1 MGEQMKKK
9 EVLKISDEEN
19 LRLIRFLYCDLAG
32 VIRGKTV
39 HASQLESKIH
49 EGVGLTRAQNAVNLF
64 EDLVAVEGMEP
75 VGEVRIVPDSDTFA
89 VLPWLDRTG
98 AMLSDLQEKD
108 GSEWGGCTRTVLK
121 RALAALD
128 AQGIEMM
135 SAFESEFYLATPSE
149 SGPVPWM
156 NGPCYSSSGMDRA
169 SEVTDRMVDNLIAQ
183 GIVVEQAINEYGPG
197 QQEIAIKYGPA
208 LQSADRHL
216 QFRDTIRGTAEVEFG
231 LLASLA
237 PKPFKDGIGSGAHLH
252 FSLWDKERKI
262 NLLFN
267 EAEPTKISAF
277 GESFVAG
284 VLEHLPALLALTCP
298 SYVSFLRL
306 QPHAWAGNTIS
317 WGYDNRECAVRVA
330 SPFKGREMQ
339 SINLELKA
347 CDGSANPYLALTGV
361 ILAGMDGVARGL
373 QAPKPAERDPALLSE
388 EEKIACGIRPFPATQ
403 LEALDAL
410 ERDSVLTEGLGEL
423 MTRAYLATRRAENA
437 KASEKGDEWAR
448 LETFSTF

>member
-1 MGEQMKKK
+1 MKKK
-9 EVLKISDEEN
+9 EIVKLSEENN

-39 HASQLESKIH
+39 HASQLESKIV

-64 EDLVAVEGMEP
+64 EDLVAVDGMEP
-75 VGEVRIVPDSDTFA
+75 VGEVRIVPDPDTFA
-89 VLPWLDRTG
+89 LLPWLDRT
-98 AMLSDLQEKD
+98 ASMHSNLQEKD
-108 GSEWGGCTRTVLK
+108 GSEWAGCTRTVLR
-121 RALAALD
+121 RALATLE

-135 SAFESEFYLATPSE
+135 SAFESEFYLAE
-149 SGPVPWM
+149 STENGPVPWM

-169 SEVTDRMVDNLIAQ
+169 SEVTDRMVDNLTSQ
-183 GIVVEQAINEYGPG
+183 GIIVEQAINEYGPG

-252 FSLWDKERKI
+252 FSLWDKEKKL

-267 EAEPTKISAF
+267 ENDPTTISQF

-284 VLEHLPALLALTCP
+284 ILEHLPGLLALTCP

-347 CDGSANPYLALTGV
+347 CDGSANPYLALAGV

-373 QAPKPAERDPALLSE
+373 VAPKPAHRDPALLSD
-388 EEKIACGIRPFPATQ
+388 EEKVSCGIKPFPATQ

-410 ERDSVLTEGLGEL
+410 ERDEVLTSGLGDL

-437 KASEKGDEWAR
+437 KASLKGDEWAR

>member
-1 MGEQMKKK
+1 MKKK
-9 EVLKISDEEN
+9 EVLKVAQEQN

-39 HASQLESKIH
+39 HASQLDSKIY

-64 EDLVAVEGMEP
+64 EDLVSVEGMEP
-75 VGEVRIVPDSDTFA
+75 VGEVRIVPDSDTFN

-121 RALAALD
+121 RALASLD
-128 AQGIEMM
+128 AQGIEMA
-135 SAFESEFYLATPSE
+135 SAFESEFYLATQSE

-169 SEVTDRMVDNLIAQ
+169 SEVTDRMVDNLVAQ
-183 GIVVEQAINEYGPG
+183 GITVEQAINEYGPG

-252 FSLWDKERKI
+252 FSLWDKEKKL

-267 EAEPTKISAF
+267 EAEPSKISAF

-284 VLEHLPALLALTCP
+284 ILEHLPGLLALTCP

-347 CDGSANPYLALTGV
+347 CDGSANPYLALAGV
-361 ILAGMDGVARGL
+361 ILAGMDGVTRGL
-373 QAPKPAERDPALLSE
+373 KAPKAAERDPALLSE
-388 EEKIACGIRPFPATQ
+388 EEKVACAIRPFPATQ
-403 LEALDAL
+403 LEALEAL

-423 MTRAYLATRRAENA
+423 MVRAYLATRRAENA
-437 KASEKGDEWAR
+437 KAAEKGDEWAR

>member
-1 MGEQMKKK
+1 MKK
-9 EVLKISDEEN
+9 EKILEISESEN

-39 HASQLESKIH
+39 HASQLDAKMT

-64 EDLVAVEGMEP
+64 EDLVSVAGMEP
-75 VGEVRIVPDSDTFA
+75 VGEVRIVPDLSTFT
-89 VLPWLDRTG
+89 VLPWLDRT
-98 AMLSDLQEKD
+98 ASMHSDLLEQD
-108 GSEWGGCTRTVLK
+108 GSEWGGCTRSVLK
-121 RALAALD
+121 RALAMLD
-128 AQGIEMM
+128 SQGIEFM
-135 SAFESEFYLATPSE
+135 SAFESEFYLAEATPD
-149 SGPVPWM
+149 GPTPWR

-169 SEVTDRMVDNLIAQ
+169 SEVTDLMVDNLIEQ

-197 QQEIAIKYGPA
+197 QLEIAIKYGPA
-208 LQSADRHL
+208 LKSADQHL
-216 QFRDTIRGTAEVEFG
+216 QFRDTIRGTAEVQFG

-252 FSLWDKERKI
+252 FSLWDKAKKL

-267 EAEPTKISAF
+267 ENEPTKISEF
-277 GESFVAG
+277 GQSFVAG
-284 VLEHLPALLALTCP
+284 ILEHLPALLALTCP
-298 SYVSFLRL
+298 SYVSYLRL
-306 QPHAWAGNTIS
+306 KPQAWAGNTIS

-347 CDGSANPYLALTGV
+347 CDGSANPYLALAGV
-361 ILAGMDGVARGL
+361 ILAGMDGVNRGL
-373 QAPKPAERDPALLSE
+373 KAPQPAHRDPSLLTDA
-388 EEKIACGIRPFPATQ
+388 EKIACGIKPFPTTQ

-410 ERDSVLTEGLGEL
+410 ENDAVLTAGLGEL

-437 KASEKGDEWAR
+437 KAAVNGDEWAR
-448 LETFSTF
+448 AETFSTF

>member
-1 MGEQMKKK
+1 MKR
-9 EVLKISDEEN
+9 EEILNSSQENN

-39 HASQLESKIH
+39 HASQLDSKID

-64 EDLVAVEGMEP
+64 EDLVAVDGMEP
-75 VGEVRIVPDSDTFA
+75 VGEVRIVPDPDTFA
-89 VLPWLDRTG
+89 ILPWLDRT
-98 AMLSDLQEKD
+98 ASMHSNLQEKD
-108 GSEWGGCTRTVLK
+108 GSEWAGCTRTVLR
-121 RALAALD
+121 RALATLE

-135 SAFESEFYLATPSE
+135 SAFESEFYLAE
-149 SGPVPWM
+149 STDNGPVPWM

-169 SEVTDRMVDNLIAQ
+169 SEVTDRMVDNLTSQ
-183 GIVVEQAINEYGPG
+183 GIIVEQAINEYGPG

-252 FSLWDKERKI
+252 FSLWDKEKKL

-267 EAEPTKISAF
+267 ENDPTTISQF

-284 VLEHLPALLALTCP
+284 ILEHLPGLLALTCP

-347 CDGSANPYLALTGV
+347 CDGSANPYLALAGV

-373 QAPKPAERDPALLSE
+373 VAPKPAHRDPALLTD
-388 EEKIACGIRPFPATQ
+388 EEKVACGIKPFPATQ

-410 ERDSVLTEGLGEL
+410 ERDEVLTSGLGDL

-437 KASEKGDEWAR
+437 KASLKGDEWAR

>member
-1 MGEQMKKK
+1 MKKK
-9 EVLKISDEEN
+9 EVVKIAQEKN

-39 HASQLESKIH
+39 HASQLDSKIH

-64 EDLVAVEGMEP
+64 EDLVHVEGMEP

-89 VLPWLDRTG
+89 ELPWLDRTG
-98 AMLSDLQEKD
+98 GMFSDLQEKD

-135 SAFESEFYLATPSE
+135 SAFESEFYLATPSDT
-149 SGPVPWM
+149 GPVPWM

-231 LLASLA
+231 LMASLA

-252 FSLWDKERKI
+252 FSLWDKERKV

-267 EAEPTKISAF
+267 EDEPTKISAF

-298 SYVSFLRL
+298 SYVSYLRL
-306 QPHAWAGNTIS
+306 QPHAWAGNTVS

-347 CDGSANPYLALTGV
+347 CDGSANPYLALAGV
-361 ILAGMDGVARGL
+361 ILAGMDGVARDL
-373 QAPKPAERDPALLSE
+373 RAPKAADRDPALLSE
-388 EEKIACGIRPFPATQ
+388 EEKIACGIKQFPATQ

-410 ERDSVLTEGLGEL
+410 ERDVVLTEGLGEL

-437 KASEKGDEWAR
+437 KAAANGDEWAR

>member
-1 MGEQMKKK
+1 MKKK
-9 EVLKISDEEN
+9 EVLKIAEESN

-39 HASQLESKIH
+39 HASQLDSKIH

-64 EDLVAVEGMEP
+64 EDLVPVEGMEP
-75 VGEVRIVPDSDTFA
+75 VGEVRIVPDSQTFA
-89 VLPWLDRTG
+89 VLPWLDRT
-98 AMLSDLQEKD
+98 ASMFSDLEEKD

-135 SAFESEFYLATPSE
+135 SAFESEFYLATASE
-149 SGPVPWM
+149 SGPLPWM

-169 SEVTDRMVDNLIAQ
+169 SEVTDRMVDNLVAQ

-252 FSLWDKERKI
+252 FSLWDKEKKI
-262 NLLFN
+262 NLLYN
-267 EAEPTKISAF
+267 EAEPTQISEF
-277 GESFVAG
+277 GKSFVAG
-284 VLEHLPALLALTCP
+284 ILEHLPGLLALTCP

-317 WGYDNRECAVRVA
+317 WGYDNRECSVRVA

-347 CDGSANPYLALTGV
+347 CDGSANPYLALAGV

-373 QAPKPAERDPALLSE
+373 KAPAPAHRDPALLSE
-388 EEKIACGIRPFPATQ
+388 EEKVACGIRPFPATQ
-403 LEALDAL
+403 LEALEAL
-410 ERDSVLTEGLGEL
+410 ERDFVLTSGLGEL

-437 KASEKGDEWAR
+437 KATEKGDEWAR

>member
-1 MGEQMKKK
+1 MKKK
-9 EVLKISDEEN
+9 ELLSISAEQN
-19 LRLIRFLYCDLAG
+19 LRLVRFLYCDLAG

-39 HASQLESKIH
+39 HASQLESKLN

-64 EDLVAVEGMEP
+64 EELVYVDGMEP
-75 VGEVRIVPDSDTFA
+75 VGEVRIVPDLNTFK
-89 VLPWLDRTG
+89 VLPWLDRT
-98 AMLSDLQEKD
+98 ASMHSDLLNQD
-108 GSEWGGCTRTVLK
+108 GTNWDGCTRSVLK
-121 RALAALD
+121 RALATLE

-135 SAFESEFYLATPSE
+135 SAFESEFYLAEE
-149 SGPVPWM
+149 SPDGPLPWR

-169 SEVTDRMVDNLIAQ
+169 SEVTDLMVDNLTAQ
-183 GIVVEQAINEYGPG
+183 GIIVEQAINEYGPG
-197 QQEIAIKYGPA
+197 QLEIAIKYGPA
-208 LQSADRHL
+208 LQSADQHL
-216 QFRDTIRGTAEVEFG
+216 QFRDTIRGTAEVQFG

-252 FSLWDKERKI
+252 FSLWDKEKKL

-267 EAEPTKISAF
+267 EDEPTKISQF

-284 VLEHLPALLALTCP
+284 VLEHLPGLLALTCP
-298 SYVSFLRL
+298 SFVSHLRL

-347 CDGSANPYLALTGV
+347 CDGSANPYLALAGV
-361 ILAGMDGVARGL
+361 ILAGMDGVNRGL
-373 QAPKPAERDPALLSE
+373 KPPKPAHRDPALLSQMEQE
-388 EEKIACGIRPFPATQ
+388 ECGIRPFPNSQ
-403 LEALDAL
+403 LSALTAL
-410 ERDSVLTEGLGEL
+410 ENDAVLTAGLGEL

-437 KASEKGDEWAR
+437 KATANGDEWAR

>member
-1 MGEQMKKK
+1 MMKKK
-9 EVLKISDEEN
+9 EVVEVAQKEN

-39 HASQLESKIH
+39 HASQIESKIH

-75 VGEVRIVPDSDTFA
+75 VGEVRVVPDSNTFA
-89 VLPWLDRTG
+89 VLPWLDRT
-98 AMLSDLQEKD
+98 ASMFSDLQEKD

-121 RALAALD
+121 RALTSLD

-169 SEVTDRMVDNLIAQ
+169 SEVTDRMVDNLVAQ

-252 FSLWDKERKI
+252 FSLWDKEKKV
-262 NLLFN
+262 NLLYN
-267 EAEPTKISAF
+267 ENEPTQISEF
-277 GESFVAG
+277 GKSFVAG
-284 VLEHLPALLALTCP
+284 ILEHLPGLLALTCP

-306 QPHAWAGNTIS
+306 QPQAWAGNTIS

-347 CDGSANPYLALTGV
+347 CDGSANPYLALAGV

-373 QAPKPAERDPALLSE
+373 KAPAPAHRDPSLLTE
-388 EEKIACGIRPFPATQ
+388 AEKIACGIKPFPSTQ

-437 KASEKGDEWAR
+437 KASERGDEWAR
-448 LETFSTF
+448 FETFSTF

>member
-1 MGEQMKKK
+1 MKKK
-9 EVLKISDEEN
+9 ELVKAAEENN
-19 LRLIRFLYCDLAG
+19 LRLVRFLYCDLAG

-75 VGEVRIVPDSDTFA
+75 VGEVRIVPDSNTFA
-89 VLPWLDRTG
+89 VLPWLDRT
-98 AMLSDLQEKD
+98 ASMFSDLQEKD
-108 GSEWGGCTRTVLK
+108 GSEWGGCTRSVLK

-128 AQGIEMM
+128 AQGIELM
-135 SAFESEFYLATPSE
+135 SAFESEFYLATASE

-156 NGPCYSSSGMDRA
+156 NGPCYSSAGMDRA
-169 SEVTDRMVDNLIAQ
+169 SEVTDRMVDNLVAQ

-252 FSLWDKERKI
+252 FSLWDKEKKI

-267 EAEPTKISAF
+267 ESEPSEISEF
-277 GESFVAG
+277 GKSFVAG
-284 VLEHLPALLALTCP
+284 ILEHLPGLLALTCP

-306 QPHAWAGNTIS
+306 QPQAWAGNTIS

-347 CDGSANPYLALTGV
+347 CDGSANPYLALAGV

-373 QAPKPAERDPALLSE
+373 KAPEPAHRDPSLLSDA
-388 EEKIACGIRPFPATQ
+388 EKVACGIKPFPATQ
-403 LEALDAL
+403 LEALEAF

-437 KASEKGDEWAR
+437 KATEKGDQWAR

>member
-1 MGEQMKKK
+1 MKKK
-9 EVLKISDEEN
+9 EVVKAAEDNN
-19 LRLIRFLYCDLAG
+19 LRLVRFLYCDLAG

-39 HASQLESKIH
+39 HASQLESKIQ

-75 VGEVRIVPDSDTFA
+75 VGEVRIVPDSNTFA
-89 VLPWLDRTG
+89 VLPWLDRT
-98 AMLSDLQEKD
+98 ASMFSDLQEKD
-108 GSEWGGCTRTVLK
+108 GSEWGGCTRSVLK

-128 AQGIEMM
+128 AQGIELM

-169 SEVTDRMVDNLIAQ
+169 SEVTDRMVDNLVAQ

-252 FSLWDKERKI
+252 FSLWDKEKKV

-267 EAEPTKISAF
+267 EQEPTKISEF
-277 GESFVAG
+277 GKSFVAG
-284 VLEHLPALLALTCP
+284 ILEHLPGLLALTCP

-306 QPHAWAGNTIS
+306 QPQAWAGNTIS

-347 CDGSANPYLALTGV
+347 CDGSANPYLALAGV

-373 QAPKPAERDPALLSE
+373 KAPEPAHRDPSLLSDA
-388 EEKIACGIRPFPATQ
+388 EKIACGIKPFPATQ
-403 LEALDAL
+403 LEALEAF

>member
-1 MGEQMKKK
+1 MKKK
-9 EVLKISDEEN
+9 EVIKLAEENN

-39 HASQLESKIH
+39 HASQLDSKIY

-64 EDLVAVEGMEP
+64 EELVPVDGMEP
-75 VGEVRIVPDSDTFA
+75 VGEVRIVPDAETFSL
-89 VLPWLDRTG
+89 LPWLDRTG
-98 AMLSDLQEKD
+98 AMLSDLEEKD
-108 GSEWGGCTRTVLK
+108 GSEWGGCTRSVLK
-121 RALAALD
+121 RALASLD
-128 AQGIEMM
+128 AQGIEMA
-135 SAFESEFYLATPSE
+135 SAFESEFYLAQATE

-169 SEVTDRMVDNLIAQ
+169 SEVTDRMVDNLTSQ
-183 GIVVEQAINEYGPG
+183 GIIVEQAINEYGPG

-252 FSLWDKERKI
+252 FSLWDKEKKL

-284 VLEHLPALLALTCP
+284 ILEHLPGLLALTCP

-347 CDGSANPYLALTGV
+347 CDGSANPYLALAGV
-361 ILAGMDGVARGL
+361 VLAGMDGVARGL
-373 QAPKPAERDPALLSE
+373 KAPKAAEHDPAFLSPAD
-388 EEKIACGIRPFPATQ
+388 KIACDIRPFPATQ
-403 LEALDAL
+403 LEALEAL
-410 ERDSVLTEGLGEL
+410 ERDEVLTTGLGEL

-437 KASEKGDEWAR
+437 MAARKGDEWAR
-448 LETFSTF
+448 SETFSTF